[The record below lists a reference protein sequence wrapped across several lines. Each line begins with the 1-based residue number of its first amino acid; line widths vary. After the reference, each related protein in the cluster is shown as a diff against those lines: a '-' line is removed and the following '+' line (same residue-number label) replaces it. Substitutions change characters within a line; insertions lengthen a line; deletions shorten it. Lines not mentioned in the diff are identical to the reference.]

1 MQMKYLREHLVAVT
15 LSKISS
21 EMILNPLIKVILVV
35 HSRREILH
43 RLMRKLMHK
52 HAHRHLQTCREILH
66 KHTLKHAHRHLQTC
80 REILHKLT
88 HRHTHEHKIYKI
100 EIHLVACLWGVQAC
114 LQALA
119 EVCV

>member
-66 KHTLKHAHRHLQTC
+66 K
-80 REILHKLT
+80 LT